1 MDFKQHKIIYLFA
14 FCVSGVTFLLG
25 ILFYCFASSQ
35 LSIPASILVS
45 LGGSILSAS
54 VLGFFL
60 ELSESRTFEKRLK
73 LKAEKIIRDL
83 EERIT
88 AVLRAL
94 IKTYSYSLNRIE
106 QMSALEAINYINALA
121 VRGKLIINKNSKKTN
136 DSFRQMASA
145 NYIIINDYFVKF
157 MTLYEDHRDIL
168 SGYVLEE
175 NLQKVAELVLRQR
188 NIQDD
193 EIYKFIYRVGEIS
206 KAIASRFKFIK
217 KFEEI
222 NANEFIENVK

>member
-60 ELSESRTFEKRLK
+60 EHSESRTFEKRLK

-94 IKTYSYSLNRIE
+94 IKTYSYSLNR
-106 QMSALEAINYINALA
+106 
-121 VRGKLIINKNSKKTN
+121 TN
-136 DSFRQMASA
+136 VSSRSNQ
-145 NYIIINDYFVKF
+145 
-157 MTLYEDHRDIL
+157 LY
-168 SGYVLEE
+168 
-175 NLQKVAELVLRQR
+175 
-188 NIQDD
+188 
-193 EIYKFIYRVGEIS
+193 
-206 KAIASRFKFIK
+206 
-217 KFEEI
+217 
-222 NANEFIENVK
+222 